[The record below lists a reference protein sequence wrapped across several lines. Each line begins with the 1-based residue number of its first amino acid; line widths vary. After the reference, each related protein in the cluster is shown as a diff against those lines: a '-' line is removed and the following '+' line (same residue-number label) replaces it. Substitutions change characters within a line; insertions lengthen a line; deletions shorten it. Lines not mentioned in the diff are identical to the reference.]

1 MDFGLHFEVQN
12 HKKSKKTMSK
22 SSSNLETE
30 NIAKKE
36 FDARLASGAVV
47 PGTEEFEESGEDS
60 ERTETKNF
68 KHAGTC
74 LRQGAADLMG

>member
-1 MDFGLHFEVQN
+1 M
-12 HKKSKKTMSK
+12 
-22 SSSNLETE
+22 ETE

-36 FDARLASGAVV
+36 FAERLASGAEV

-60 ERTETKNF
+60 ERTETKSS

-74 LRQGAADLMG
+74 LRQGAADLKG